1 MEGKEVEI
9 NGKPIGNCTGDAFSL
24 LQANKLSGVQIPTHQ
39 WVLTDP
45 LVVPALYLMPDILK
59 GMQENDET
67 CLKVHNALV
76 RYNQLFM
83 SIIKGRRA
91 IDNPKE
97 RWGKYRIPFIRP
109 ERGQMPIWDIA
120 RAPCWLSRLSGR
132 TTTVR

>member
-1 MEGKEVEI
+1 
-9 NGKPIGNCTGDAFSL
+9 
-24 LQANKLSGVQIPTHQ
+24 
-39 WVLTDP
+39 
-45 LVVPALYLMPDILK
+45 MPDILK

-97 RWGKYRIPFIRP
+97 RWGEIQDTLYSSGAWTDANLGHR
-109 ERGQMPIWDIA
+109 
-120 RAPCWLSRLSGR
+120 SRHHVGSPAYLGGLQPSADVR
-132 TTTVR
+132 TILV